1 MLLGRCIF
9 LNGLTYALRL
19 CRSGIA
25 HHHQTKSPP
34 EEIERP
40 MRLSAFTYSLL
51 SVLLLTLL
59 PELAV
64 TVTAPLTILIPPA
77 AIPPSLLPPSTSAS
91 LTTLGVTYTAPLQR
105 DSRFVFRNVSAGSYL
120 LDVHCRDYAFAPL
133 RVDVSDDGKGGL
145 EVDAWQTWRGN
156 EWGNKGERR
165 GGGEVVEVSPVGGK
179 EFYAERQGCESFIL
193 SRYPVLR
200 LESCPDQ
207 EKLPHHSI
215 PFHSR
220 QTITLTTPYNPRS
233 LSSLPP

>member
-1 MLLGRCIF
+1 
-9 LNGLTYALRL
+9 
-19 CRSGIA
+19 
-25 HHHQTKSPP
+25 
-34 EEIERP
+34 

-179 EFYAERQGCESFIL
+179 EFYAERQGFSPLSLLKSPMIL
-193 SRYPVLR
+193 LAIVSMGLMFG
-200 LESCPDQ
+200 
-207 EKLPHHSI
+207 LPYMLDNMDPEMRAEFEAQQKRTAPPS
-215 PFHSR
+215 
-220 QTITLTTPYNPRS
+220 TAS
-233 LSSLPP
+233 LQGFDLAGMLAGQQPGKGSSGGNGGSVRRKAGN